1 MGAIKKNDFIESI
14 ANALQY
20 ISYYHSEDFIIAMKR
35 ALAVERSTAAKDA
48 ILQILT
54 NSKLAAY
61 GNRPICQD
69 TGIVTVF
76 IKQGMDLRWDSD
88 KTIEEM
94 VNQGVRNAYL
104 DKGNPLRASIVKNPI
119 SERLNT
125 KDNSPAVVHVSLV
138 PGGDLD
144 ISIAAKGAGSE
155 NKAVLG
161 MLNPSDNIVDFI
173 LGEIPKMGAGWCP
186 PGVLGI
192 GIGGTAD
199 KAMVMAKES
208 LFETI
213 DIQELKKRGPS
224 NKIESLR
231 VKLYE
236 KINRLGIGAQG
247 LGGLTTV
254 LDVKIKDYPTH
265 AASLPVAIIPNCAAN
280 RHIHFK
286 MSGDGP
292 VKLKPPNLEVW
303 PKAEWSPKETS
314 TRVNID
320 TLQKK
325 DLGKFKL
332 GQSLLLSGKILTARD
347 AAHKKLKEL
356 ADNNQPLPD
365 GLDLKNRFIY
375 YVGPVDPVGNE
386 VVGPAGPTTSSRMD
400 KYSSLMLE
408 DYEIIGMIG
417 KAERGKEALESI
429 KKNKAIYLIAVGGSA
444 YLISQAIKS
453 SKLIAFPELGMEAI
467 YEFEVK
473 DMPVTLAANTD
484 GESLHEEG
492 VKKWNAVLMK
502 D

>member
-1 MGAIKKNDFIESI
+1 MTIIKKNDFIESI

-20 ISYYHSEDFIIAMKR
+20 ISYYHSEDFILAMKR
-35 ALAVERSTAAKDA
+35 ALEVERSTAAKDA

-119 SERLNT
+119 SERINT

-138 PGGDLD
+138 PGSDLD

-231 VKLYE
+231 VELYE
-236 KINRLGIGAQG
+236 KINLLGIGAQG

-314 TRVNID
+314 TRVNLD

-332 GQSLLLSGKILTARD
+332 GQSLLLTGKILTARD

-467 YEFEVK
+467 YEFEVE

>member
-1 MGAIKKNDFIESI
+1 MSVIKKNDFIESI

-20 ISYYHSEDFIIAMKR
+20 ISYYHSEDFILAMKR
-35 ALAVERSTAAKDA
+35 ALEIERSDAAKDA

-76 IKQGMDLRWDSD
+76 IKQGMDLRWSSD

-138 PGGDLD
+138 PGSDLD

-199 KAMVMAKES
+199 KAMVMAKEA

-231 VKLYE
+231 VELYE
-236 KINRLGIGAQG
+236 KINLLGIGAQG

-292 VKLKPPNLEVW
+292 IKLKPPNLEVW

-314 TRVNID
+314 TRVNLD

-332 GQSLLLSGKILTARD
+332 GQSLLLTGKILTARD

-473 DMPVTLAANTD
+473 DMPVTLAANTEGD
-484 GESLHEEG
+484 SLHEEG
-492 VKKWNAVLMK
+492 VKKWSKLFKK

>member
-1 MGAIKKNDFIESI
+1 MTIIKKNDFIESI

-20 ISYYHSEDFIIAMKR
+20 ISYYHSEDFILAMKR
-35 ALAVERSTAAKDA
+35 ALEVERSTAAKDA

-213 DIQELKKRGPS
+213 DIQELTKRGPS

-231 VKLYE
+231 VELYE
-236 KINRLGIGAQG
+236 KINLLGIGAQG

-320 TLQKK
+320 TLPKK

-332 GQSLLLSGKILTARD
+332 GQSLLLTGKILTARD

-467 YEFEVK
+467 YEFEVE

-492 VKKWNAVLMK
+492 VKKWSAVLMK

>member
-1 MGAIKKNDFIESI
+1 MTIIKKNDFIESI

-20 ISYYHSEDFIIAMKR
+20 ISYYHSEDFILAMKR
-35 ALAVERSTAAKDA
+35 ALEVERSTAAKDA

-213 DIQELKKRGPS
+213 DIQELTKRGPS

-231 VKLYE
+231 VELYE
-236 KINRLGIGAQG
+236 KINLLGIGAQG

-314 TRVNID
+314 TRVNLD

-332 GQSLLLSGKILTARD
+332 GQCLLLSGKILTARD

-429 KKNKAIYLIAVGGSA
+429 KKNKVVYLIAVGGSA

-467 YEFEVK
+467 YEFEVE

-492 VKKWNAVLMK
+492 VKKWSAVLMK

>member
-1 MGAIKKNDFIESI
+1 MTIIKKNDFIESI

-35 ALAVERSTAAKDA
+35 ALEVERSTAAKDA

-76 IKQGMDLRWDSD
+76 IKQGMNLRWDSD

-231 VKLYE
+231 VELYE
-236 KINRLGIGAQG
+236 KINLLGIGAQG

-280 RHIHFK
+280 RHIRFK

-320 TLQKK
+320 TIPKK

-332 GQSLLLSGKILTARD
+332 GQSLLLTGKILTARD

-429 KKNKAIYLIAVGGSA
+429 KKNKVVYLIAVGGSA

-467 YEFEVK
+467 HEFEVE

>member
-1 MGAIKKNDFIESI
+1 MTIIKKNDFIESI

-35 ALAVERSTAAKDA
+35 ALEVERSTAAKDA

-76 IKQGMDLRWDSD
+76 IKQGMDLRWSSD

-119 SERLNT
+119 SDRLNT
-125 KDNSPAVVHVSLV
+125 KDNSPAVVHLSLV
-138 PGGDLD
+138 PGSDLD

-231 VKLYE
+231 VELYE

-314 TRVNID
+314 TRVNLD

-467 YEFEVK
+467 YEFEVE

>member
-1 MGAIKKNDFIESI
+1 MTIIKKNDFIESI

-35 ALAVERSTAAKDA
+35 ALEVERSTAAKDA

-76 IKQGMDLRWDSD
+76 IKQGMNLRWDSD

-138 PGGDLD
+138 PGSDLD

-213 DIQELKKRGPS
+213 DIQELIKKRPS

-231 VKLYE
+231 VELYE
-236 KINRLGIGAQG
+236 KINLLGIGAQG

-467 YEFEVK
+467 YEFEVE

>member
-1 MGAIKKNDFIESI
+1 MTIIKKNDFIESI

-20 ISYYHSEDFIIAMKR
+20 ISYYHSEDFILAMKR
-35 ALAVERSTAAKDA
+35 ALEVERSTAAKDA

-76 IKQGMDLRWDSD
+76 IKQGMDLRWSSD

-161 MLNPSDNIVDFI
+161 MLNPSDNIVDFV

-231 VKLYE
+231 VELYE
-236 KINRLGIGAQG
+236 KINLLGIGAQG

-467 YEFEVK
+467 YEFEVE

>member
-1 MGAIKKNDFIESI
+1 MTIIKKNDFIESI

-20 ISYYHSEDFIIAMKR
+20 ISYYHSEDFILAMKR
-35 ALAVERSTAAKDA
+35 ALEVERSTAAKDA

-161 MLNPSDNIVDFI
+161 MLNPSDNIVDFV

-213 DIQELKKRGPS
+213 DIQELTKRGPS
-224 NKIESLR
+224 NKIERLR
-231 VKLYE
+231 VELYE
-236 KINRLGIGAQG
+236 KINLLGIGAQG

-467 YEFEVK
+467 YEFEVE

>member
-1 MGAIKKNDFIESI
+1 MTIIKKNDFIESI

-20 ISYYHSEDFIIAMKR
+20 ISYYHSEDFILAMKR
-35 ALAVERSTAAKDA
+35 ALEVERSTAAKDA

-119 SERLNT
+119 SERVNT
-125 KDNSPAVVHVSLV
+125 KDNSPAVVHDSLV
-138 PGGDLD
+138 PGSDLD

-161 MLNPSDNIVDFI
+161 MLNPSDNIVDFV

-231 VKLYE
+231 VELYE
-236 KINRLGIGAQG
+236 KINLLGIGAQG

-292 VKLKPPNLEVW
+292 IKLKPPNLEVW

-314 TRVNID
+314 TRVNLDI
-320 TLQKK
+320 LQKK

-332 GQSLLLSGKILTARD
+332 GQSLLLTGKILTARD

-467 YEFEVK
+467 YEFEVE

>member
-161 MLNPSDNIVDFI
+161 MLNPSDNIVDFV

-231 VKLYE
+231 VELYE
-236 KINRLGIGAQG
+236 KINLLGIGAQG

-314 TRVNID
+314 TRVNLDI
-320 TLQKK
+320 LQKK

-332 GQSLLLSGKILTARD
+332 GQSLLLTGKILTARD

-417 KAERGKEALESI
+417 KAERGKEALERI

-467 YEFEVK
+467 YEFEVE

>member
-1 MGAIKKNDFIESI
+1 MTIIKKNDFIESI

-20 ISYYHSEDFIIAMKR
+20 ISYYHSEDFILAMKR
-35 ALAVERSTAAKDA
+35 ALEVERSTAAKDA

-76 IKQGMDLRWDSD
+76 IKQGMDLRWSSD

-138 PGGDLD
+138 PGSDLD

-161 MLNPSDNIVDFI
+161 MLNPADNIVDFV

-231 VKLYE
+231 VELYE
-236 KINRLGIGAQG
+236 KINLLGIGAQG

-292 VKLKPPNLEVW
+292 IKLKPPNLEVW

-467 YEFEVK
+467 YEFEVE

>member
-1 MGAIKKNDFIESI
+1 MTIIKKNDFIESI

-20 ISYYHSEDFIIAMKR
+20 ISYYHSEDFILAMKR
-35 ALAVERSTAAKDA
+35 ALEVERSTAAKDA

-231 VKLYE
+231 VELYE
-236 KINRLGIGAQG
+236 KINLLGIGAQG

-314 TRVNID
+314 TRVNLD

-492 VKKWNAVLMK
+492 VKKWNAVLMN

>member
-1 MGAIKKNDFIESI
+1 MTIIKKNDFIESI

-20 ISYYHSEDFIIAMKR
+20 ISYYHSEDFILAMKR
-35 ALAVERSTAAKDA
+35 ALEVERSTAAKDA

-119 SERLNT
+119 SERSNT

-213 DIQELKKRGPS
+213 DIQELTKRGPS

-231 VKLYE
+231 VELYE
-236 KINRLGIGAQG
+236 KINLLGIGAQG

-314 TRVNID
+314 TRVNLD

-467 YEFEVK
+467 YEFEVE

>member
-1 MGAIKKNDFIESI
+1 MSVIKKNDFIESI

-20 ISYYHSEDFIIAMKR
+20 ISYYHSEDFILAMKR
-35 ALAVERSTAAKDA
+35 ALEIERSDAAKDA

-76 IKQGMDLRWDSD
+76 IKQGMDLRWSSD

-199 KAMVMAKES
+199 KAMVMAKEA

-231 VKLYE
+231 VELYE
-236 KINRLGIGAQG
+236 KINLLGIGAQG

-292 VKLKPPNLEVW
+292 IKLKPPNLEVW

-332 GQSLLLSGKILTARD
+332 GQSLLLTGKILTARD

-467 YEFEVK
+467 YEFEVE

>member
-1 MGAIKKNDFIESI
+1 
-14 ANALQY
+14 
-20 ISYYHSEDFIIAMKR
+20 MKR
-35 ALAVERSTAAKDA
+35 ALEVERSTAAKDA

-119 SERLNT
+119 SERINT

-161 MLNPSDNIVDFI
+161 MLNPSDNIVDFV

-231 VKLYE
+231 VELYE
-236 KINRLGIGAQG
+236 KINLLGIGAQG

-314 TRVNID
+314 TRVNLD

-467 YEFEVK
+467 YEFEVE

>member
-1 MGAIKKNDFIESI
+1 MTIIKKNDFIESI

-20 ISYYHSEDFIIAMKR
+20 ISYYHSEDFILAMKR
-35 ALAVERSTAAKDA
+35 ALEVERSTAAKDA

-231 VKLYE
+231 VELYE
-236 KINRLGIGAQG
+236 KINLLGIGAQG

-314 TRVNID
+314 TRVNLD

-332 GQSLLLSGKILTARD
+332 GQSLLLTGKILTARD

-467 YEFEVK
+467 YEFEVE

>member
-1 MGAIKKNDFIESI
+1 MTIIKKNDFIESI

-20 ISYYHSEDFIIAMKR
+20 ISYYHSEDFILAMKR
-35 ALAVERSTAAKDA
+35 ALEVERSTAAKDA

-76 IKQGMDLRWDSD
+76 IKQGMDLRWSSD

-138 PGGDLD
+138 PGSDLD

-173 LGEIPKMGAGWCP
+173 LDEIPKMGAGWCP

-231 VKLYE
+231 VELYE
-236 KINRLGIGAQG
+236 KINLLGIGAQG

-314 TRVNID
+314 TRVNLD

-429 KKNKAIYLIAVGGSA
+429 KKNKVVYLIAVGGSA

-467 YEFEVK
+467 YEFEVE

>member
-1 MGAIKKNDFIESI
+1 MTIIKKNDFIESI

-20 ISYYHSEDFIIAMKR
+20 ISYYHSEDFILAMKR
-35 ALAVERSTAAKDA
+35 ALEVERSTAAKDA

-224 NKIESLR
+224 SKIESLR
-231 VKLYE
+231 VELYE

-467 YEFEVK
+467 YEFEVE

>member
-1 MGAIKKNDFIESI
+1 MTIIKKNDFIESI

-20 ISYYHSEDFIIAMKR
+20 ISYYHSEDFILAMKR
-35 ALAVERSTAAKDA
+35 ALEVERSTAAKDA

-119 SERLNT
+119 SERINT

-138 PGGDLD
+138 PGSDLD

-231 VKLYE
+231 VELYE
-236 KINRLGIGAQG
+236 KINLLGIGAQG

-320 TLQKK
+320 TLPKK

-332 GQSLLLSGKILTARD
+332 GQSLLLTGKILTARD

-467 YEFEVK
+467 YEFEVE

-492 VKKWNAVLMK
+492 VKKWNEVLMK

>member
-1 MGAIKKNDFIESI
+1 MTIIKKNDFIESI

-20 ISYYHSEDFIIAMKR
+20 ISYYHSEDFILAMKR
-35 ALAVERSTAAKDA
+35 ALEVERSTAAKDA

-231 VKLYE
+231 VELYE
-236 KINRLGIGAQG
+236 KINLLGIGAQG

-467 YEFEVK
+467 YEFEVE

>member
-1 MGAIKKNDFIESI
+1 MTIIKKNDFIESI

-20 ISYYHSEDFIIAMKR
+20 ISYYHSEDFILAMKR
-35 ALAVERSTAAKDA
+35 ALEVERSTAAKDA

-161 MLNPSDNIVDFI
+161 MLNPSDNIVDFV

-213 DIQELKKRGPS
+213 DIQELTKRGPS

-231 VKLYE
+231 VELYE

-320 TLQKK
+320 TLPKK

-332 GQSLLLSGKILTARD
+332 GQSLLLTGKILTARD

-429 KKNKAIYLIAVGGSA
+429 KKNKVVYLIAVGGSA

-467 YEFEVK
+467 YEFEVE

-492 VKKWNAVLMK
+492 VKKWSAVLMK

>member
-1 MGAIKKNDFIESI
+1 MTIIKKNDFIESI

-20 ISYYHSEDFIIAMKR
+20 ISYYHSEDFILAMKR
-35 ALAVERSTAAKDA
+35 ALEVERSTAAKDA

-119 SERLNT
+119 SERINT

-138 PGGDLD
+138 PGSDLD

-199 KAMVMAKES
+199 KAMIMAKES

-231 VKLYE
+231 VELYE

-332 GQSLLLSGKILTARD
+332 GQSLLLTGKILTARD

-467 YEFEVK
+467 YEFEVE

>member
-1 MGAIKKNDFIESI
+1 MTIIKKNDFIESI

-20 ISYYHSEDFIIAMKR
+20 ISYYHSEDFILAMKR
-35 ALAVERSTAAKDA
+35 ALEVERSTAAKDA

-224 NKIESLR
+224 SKIESLR
-231 VKLYE
+231 VELYE

-320 TLQKK
+320 TLPKK

-429 KKNKAIYLIAVGGSA
+429 KKNKVVYLIAVGGSA

-467 YEFEVK
+467 YEFEVE

-492 VKKWNAVLMK
+492 VKKWSAVLMK

>member
-1 MGAIKKNDFIESI
+1 MTIIKKNDFIESI

-20 ISYYHSEDFIIAMKR
+20 ISYYHSEDFILAMKR
-35 ALAVERSTAAKDA
+35 ALEVERSTAAKDA

-119 SERLNT
+119 SERINT

-138 PGGDLD
+138 PGSDLD

-161 MLNPSDNIVDFI
+161 MLNPSDNIVDFV

-199 KAMVMAKES
+199 KAMIMAKES

-231 VKLYE
+231 VELYE
-236 KINRLGIGAQG
+236 KINLLGIGAQG

-292 VKLKPPNLEVW
+292 IKLKPPNLEVW

-320 TLQKK
+320 TLPKK

-332 GQSLLLSGKILTARD
+332 GQSLLLTGKILTARD

-467 YEFEVK
+467 YEFEVE

>member
-1 MGAIKKNDFIESI
+1 MTIIKKNDFIESI

-20 ISYYHSEDFIIAMKR
+20 ISYYHSEDFILAMKR
-35 ALAVERSTAAKDA
+35 ALEVERSTAAKDA

-119 SERLNT
+119 SERINT

-138 PGGDLD
+138 PGSDLD
-144 ISIAAKGAGSE
+144 INIAAKGAGSE

-231 VKLYE
+231 VELYE
-236 KINRLGIGAQG
+236 KINLLGIGAQG

-292 VKLKPPNLEVW
+292 IKLKPPNLEVW

-320 TLQKK
+320 TLPKK

-332 GQSLLLSGKILTARD
+332 GQSLLLTGKILTARD

-408 DYEIIGMIG
+408 DYKIIGMIG

-467 YEFEVK
+467 YEFEVE

>member
-1 MGAIKKNDFIESI
+1 MSVIKKNDFIESI

-20 ISYYHSEDFIIAMKR
+20 ISYYHSEDFILAMKR
-35 ALAVERSTAAKDA
+35 ALEIEKSIAAKDA

-76 IKQGMDLRWDSD
+76 IKQGMDLRWNSD

-94 VNQGVRNAYL
+94 VNQGVRKAYL
-104 DKGNPLRASIVKNPI
+104 NKDNPLRASIVKNPI

-125 KDNSPAVVHVSLV
+125 KDNSPAVVHISLV
-138 PGGDLD
+138 PGTDLD

-161 MLNPSDNIVDFI
+161 MLNPSDNIIDFI
-173 LGEIPKMGAGWCP
+173 LDEIPKMGAGWCP

-199 KAMVMAKES
+199 KAMLMAKES

-213 DIQELKKRGPS
+213 DIQELTKKGPS

-231 VKLYE
+231 VELYE

-286 MSGDGP
+286 MTGDGP

-386 VVGPAGPTTSSRMD
+386 VVGPAGPTTSTRMD
-400 KYSSLMLE
+400 KYTSLMLK
-408 DYEIIGMIG
+408 DYEVIGMIG

-429 KKNKAIYLIAVGGSA
+429 KKNKVVYLIAVGGSA

-467 YEFEVK
+467 YEFEVE

-484 GESLHEEG
+484 GKSLHEEG

>member
-1 MGAIKKNDFIESI
+1 MSVIKKNDFIESI

-35 ALAVERSTAAKDA
+35 ALEVERSTAAKDA

-76 IKQGMDLRWDSD
+76 IKLGMDLRWDSD

-138 PGGDLD
+138 PGSDLD

-161 MLNPSDNIVDFI
+161 MLNPSDSIVDFI
-173 LGEIPKMGAGWCP
+173 LDAIPKMGAGWCP

-208 LFETI
+208 LFESI
-213 DIQELKKRGPS
+213 DIQELIKKGPS
-224 NKIESLR
+224 NKLESLR
-231 VKLYE
+231 VELYE

-280 RHIHFK
+280 RHIHFR
-286 MSGDGP
+286 MPDDGP
-292 VKLKPPNLEVW
+292 IKLKPPNLEVW

-325 DLGKFKL
+325 DLEKFKL

-386 VVGPAGPTTSSRMD
+386 VVGPAGPTTSTRMD

-408 DYEIIGMIG
+408 DYAVIGMIG
-417 KAERGKEALESI
+417 KAERGKSALESI
-429 KKNKAIYLIAVGGSA
+429 KKNKVVYLIAVGGAA

-467 YEFEVK
+467 YEFEVE
-473 DMPVTLAANTD
+473 DMPVTLAVNTD
-484 GESLHEEG
+484 GDSLHDAG
-492 VKKWNAVLMK
+492 VKKWSTVLMK

>member
-1 MGAIKKNDFIESI
+1 MTIIKKNDFIESI

-35 ALAVERSTAAKDA
+35 ALEVERSTAAKDA

-119 SERLNT
+119 SDRLNT

-138 PGGDLD
+138 PGSDLD

-213 DIQELKKRGPS
+213 DIQELIKKRPS

-231 VKLYE
+231 VELYE
-236 KINRLGIGAQG
+236 KINLLGIGAQG

-467 YEFEVK
+467 YEFEVE

>member
-1 MGAIKKNDFIESI
+1 
-14 ANALQY
+14 
-20 ISYYHSEDFIIAMKR
+20 
-35 ALAVERSTAAKDA
+35 
-48 ILQILT
+48 
-54 NSKLAAY
+54 
-61 GNRPICQD
+61 
-69 TGIVTVF
+69 
-76 IKQGMDLRWDSD
+76 MDLRWDSD

-104 DKGNPLRASIVKNPI
+104 DKGNPLRASIVKNLI

-138 PGGDLD
+138 TGGDLD

-224 NKIESLR
+224 SKIESLR
-231 VKLYE
+231 VELYE

-320 TLQKK
+320 TLPKK

-332 GQSLLLSGKILTARD
+332 GQSLLLTGKILTARD

-467 YEFEVK
+467 YEFEVE

>member
-1 MGAIKKNDFIESI
+1 MTIIKKNDFIESI

-20 ISYYHSEDFIIAMKR
+20 ISYYHSEDFILAMKR
-35 ALAVERSTAAKDA
+35 ALEVERSTAAKDA

-213 DIQELKKRGPS
+213 DIQELTKRGPS

-231 VKLYE
+231 VELYE
-236 KINRLGIGAQG
+236 KINLLGIGAQG

-265 AASLPVAIIPNCAAN
+265 TASLPVAIIPNCAAN

-314 TRVNID
+314 TRVNLDI
-320 TLQKK
+320 LQKK

-467 YEFEVK
+467 YEFEVE

>member
-1 MGAIKKNDFIESI
+1 MTIIKKNDFIESI

-20 ISYYHSEDFIIAMKR
+20 ISYYHSEDFILAMKR
-35 ALAVERSTAAKDA
+35 ALEVERSTAAKDA

-231 VKLYE
+231 VELYE
-236 KINRLGIGAQG
+236 KINLLGIGAQG

-292 VKLKPPNLEVW
+292 IKLKPPNLEVW

-314 TRVNID
+314 TRVNLD

-467 YEFEVK
+467 YEFEVE

>member
-20 ISYYHSEDFIIAMKR
+20 ISYYHSEDFILAMKS
-35 ALAVERSTAAKDA
+35 ALEVERSDAAKDA

-76 IKQGMDLRWDSD
+76 IKQGMNLRWDSD

-104 DKGNPLRASIVKNPI
+104 DKGNPLRASIVKDPI
-119 SERLNT
+119 SDRLNT
-125 KDNSPAVVHVSLV
+125 KDNSPAVVHISLV
-138 PGGDLD
+138 PGDNLD

-155 NKAVLG
+155 NKASLG
-161 MLNPSDNIVDFI
+161 MLNPSDSIVDFI
-173 LGEIPKMGAGWCP
+173 LDEIPKMGAGWCP
-186 PGVLGI
+186 PGVLGV
-192 GIGGTAD
+192 GIGGTAE
-199 KAMVMAKES
+199 KAMLMAKES
-208 LFETI
+208 LFESI
-213 DIQELKKRGPS
+213 NIQEIIQKGPS
-224 NKIESLR
+224 NVIENLR
-231 VKLYE
+231 IELYE
-236 KINRLGIGAQG
+236 KINQLGIGAQG
-247 LGGLTTV
+247 LGGMTTV
-254 LDVKIKDYPTH
+254 LDVKIRDYPTH

-280 RHIHFK
+280 RHIHFR
-286 MSGDGP
+286 MPPEGP
-292 VKLKPPNLEVW
+292 AKLNPPNLEVW
-303 PKAEWSPKETS
+303 PKDEWSPKETAL
-314 TRVNID
+314 RINLN

-325 DLGKFKL
+325 DLEKFKL
-332 GQSLLLSGKILTARD
+332 GDSFLLSGKILTARD

-356 ADNNQPLPD
+356 VDNKQPLPD

-386 VVGPAGPTTSSRMD
+386 VVGPAGPTTSTRMD

-408 DYEIIGMIG
+408 DYGVIGMIG

-467 YEFEVK
+467 YEFEVE